1 MIDALSYE
9 FFREFARYEYCLKAV
24 GLRHNTKEA
33 KANWDMYANEVKDVL
48 EKPKS
53 PLLQEAIDYFLTH
66 PPKKQI
72 IKKDILDWDDTP
84 LEERVLAKKI
94 FILIRRVRNNLFHG
108 GKFNGNWF
116 EPERSEL
123 LMNYALIILRACGES
138 HAKVSEAYTDNTV

>member
-66 PPKKQI
+66 PSKKQI